1 MQYDMTA
8 CNLMNTSLLF
18 CSVLFCSVLFS
29 IADSP
34 GFNINFENAPFKLTR
49 EYLEVRASTCSN
61 IFQNILVLDRS
72 QLIAVVLCVVVC
84 VVQVMGGVDSA
95 GFKQFEELFVK
106 GFYALQRH
114 ADGLAAIVQVCV
126 ACPPD

>member
-18 CSVLFCSVLFS
+18 CPVLFS

-84 VVQVMGGVDSA
+84 VVVCVVQVMGGVDSA

>member
-18 CSVLFCSVLFS
+18 CPVLFS